1 LIDTATPENSLGS
14 IAYLRFLNKCRD
26 TVSIDLMGI
35 SLIIL
40 RKPYQGA
47 HIKLNPYKEDGK
59 IKGTIWRE
67 SRKEDGI
74 WVKIKEAKSDKFT
87 IGSDV
92 AKSLYKYYY
101 RGTLETPSL
110 IHV

>member
-1 LIDTATPENSLGS
+1 
-14 IAYLRFLNKCRD
+14 
-26 TVSIDLMGI
+26 MGI

-47 HIKLNPYKEDGK
+47 KIKLNPYKDEENK

-67 SRKEDGI
+67 SKKENGI
-74 WVKIKEAKSDKFT
+74 EVKIKEQKSEKFT
-87 IGSDV
+87 IRSDI

-101 RGTLETPSL
+101 RDILETPSL

>member
-1 LIDTATPENSLGS
+1 
-14 IAYLRFLNKCRD
+14 
-26 TVSIDLMGI
+26 MGI

-47 HIKLNPYKEDGK
+47 KINLNPYKDEENK

-67 SRKEDGI
+67 SKNKDNGI
-74 WVKIKEAKSDKFT
+74 EVKIKEQKSEKFT
-87 IGSDV
+87 IRSDI

-101 RGTLETPSL
+101 RDTKAFPSL